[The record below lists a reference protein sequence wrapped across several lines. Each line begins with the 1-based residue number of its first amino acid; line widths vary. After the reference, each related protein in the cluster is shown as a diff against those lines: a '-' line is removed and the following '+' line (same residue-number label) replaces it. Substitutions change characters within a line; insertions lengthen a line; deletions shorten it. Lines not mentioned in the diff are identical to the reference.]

1 MYTLAMKLT
10 QNLHTHSTFCDGKNS
25 LEENILSAIEQGL
38 DTIGFSSH
46 YPPNHDPASIKAE
59 NVDLYFGQLD
69 ALSDKYRGKIRILKG
84 FEVENINTSNLV
96 HFDPR
101 CEYTIGAV
109 HQFLFKD
116 EYIGVDASPE
126 IFKKAL
132 EKADNNVYSLIEN
145 YYNQVIEFSR
155 QPYTITAHFDLITKF
170 NEKFHFFNDEDKKYK
185 DIAMNALEE
194 VANQDKIFELN
205 TGAISRGWKT
215 SPYPAPFLLKRL
227 KELNVPVIVSSDAHR
242 KENLTCAFDYCADLL
257 KNFGFK
263 QVVTF

>member
-1 MYTLAMKLT
+1 MKLT
-10 QNLHTHSTFCDGKNS
+10 QNLHTHSTFCDGKDS
-25 LEENILSAIEQGL
+25 LEDNVLSAIDKGL

-59 NVDLYFGQLD
+59 NVDLYFEQID
-69 ALSDKYRGKIRILKG
+69 ALKEKYKGKIRILKA
-84 FEVENINTSNLV
+84 FEVENINTSKLA

-116 EYIGVDASPE
+116 EYIGVDSSPE

-132 EKADNNVYSLIEN
+132 EKADNNIYTLIEN
-145 YYNQVIEFSR
+145 YYCQVVEFSK

-170 NEKFHFFNDEDKKYK
+170 NEKFLFFNEEDSRYRNL
-185 DIAMNALEE
+185 ALNALEE
-194 VANQDKIFELN
+194 VAKNNKIFELN

-215 SPYPAPFLLKRL
+215 RPYPAPFLLKRL
-227 KELNVPVIVSSDAHR
+227 KELNVPLVVSSDAHS
-242 KENLTCAFDYCADLL
+242 KENLTCAFDYCEDLL
-257 KNFGFK
+257 EYYGFK
-263 QVVTF
+263 QIVTF